1 MVRLPTTELT
11 DERKKFHL
19 LVKWYEAKMQLAKLQ
34 ASERALRDTVVKTFL
49 PDGGKEGTNTVKL
62 ITGDEL
68 KIVNSFNR
76 KVDKAVW
83 SSILPQMIE
92 AGIDVNEVGE
102 TKVEL
107 RVGAYKKLS
116 DKQRAIIDEAVT
128 TTPGSV
134 QVSIKVK
141 E

>member
-1 MVRLPTTELT
+1 MVQLPTTELT
-11 DERKKFHL
+11 EEQKMEL
-19 LVKWYEAKMQLAKLQ
+19 LVKWYEAKMQLAKVQ
-34 ASERALRDTVVKTFL
+34 AAERALRDTVVKTFL

-62 ITGDEL
+62 STGDEL

-83 SSILPQMIE
+83 STILPKMIE

-128 TTPGSV
+128 TTPGSA